1 MSAKRIIIE
10 KAIVDALTEKFV
22 AKAFGLKVGNP
33 KEPDTV
39 LSSIKCS

>member
-10 KAIVDALTEKFV
+10 KPIVDAFTEKFV

-33 KEPDTV
+33 KELDTV
-39 LSSIKCS
+39 IGPLIN